1 MAKIKKLQA
10 AVGQTSGDAPQSPA
24 STAPSAAVAVPGNSL
39 WTRMHIRSSLLI
51 YQLVYIFV
59 YMKYMNLFSKLS
71 AHIGAFYVATGPGSY
86 AAGAPAGSTASE
98 PVMSLAISIKND

>member
-1 MAKIKKLQA
+1 MHAYKIEFFDISI
-10 AVGQTSGDAPQSPA
+10 G
-24 STAPSAAVAVPGNSL
+24 
-39 WTRMHIRSSLLI
+39 I
-51 YQLVYIFV
+51 YICI

-98 PVMSLAISIKND
+98 PVMSLAISIKMID